1 MLLPEPLPD
10 LRSLELLRT
19 VAERGSI
26 RQAALV
32 HNISQ
37 PAASMRL
44 HSLERV
50 LGLELLD
57 RSRGRAQLTPTGLA
71 VIGWSEDVL
80 DAMRTFLLS
89 AAAVRSE
96 GQTHLRVAASMTV
109 AEYLA
114 PVWLSRLRATD
125 PDIVVSLQMGNSER
139 AAEVVDQMG
148 SDIGF
153 VEGQSAPHG
162 LSSRVVQADD
172 LVLVVAPSHAWA
184 RRRVAVSPS
193 ELATTPLVLREV
205 GSGTREVLEA
215 ALGSLGFEA
224 IPSVAMASTTAIK
237 AAAISGAGP
246 AVLSRL
252 ATDSEVEDGRLAVVP
267 TEGIPLGRSVRAVWR
282 RDRPLT
288 PPAKRLLRQI
298 ETHIKAERT

>member
-1 MLLPEPLPD
+1 MPLAEPVPD

-37 PAASMRL
+37 PAPSMRL

-96 GQTHLRVAASMTV
+96 G
-109 AEYLA
+109 
-114 PVWLSRLRATD
+114 D
-125 PDIVVSLQMGNSER
+125 P
-139 AAEVVDQMG
+139 
-148 SDIGF
+148 
-153 VEGQSAPHG
+153 P
-162 LSSRVVQADD
+162 
-172 LVLVVAPSHAWA
+172 PSGCQHDGGG
-184 RRRVAVSPS
+184 VF
-193 ELATTPLVLREV
+193 
-205 GSGTREVLEA
+205 G
-215 ALGSLGFEA
+215 
-224 IPSVAMASTTAIK
+224 
-237 AAAISGAGP
+237 
-246 AVLSRL
+246 SRL
-252 ATDSEVEDGRLAVVP
+252 ARPPS
-267 TEGIPLGRSVRAVWR
+267 GI
-282 RDRPLT
+282 
-288 PPAKRLLRQI
+288 
-298 ETHIKAERT
+298 